1 MGYDKNNVMVNFLRE
16 IYIEYDDNEI
26 ITFISENCFNLL
38 GYPMQDLLHK
48 KIRDI
53 LSFIPP
59 KSISVA
65 NMDSSVITKNN
76 KVIPVDL
83 AGSPR
88 VDDNNNIVGYRLSLI
103 DISRHLNS
111 NSHEKVINQMF
122 ERARDI
128 IYRVELIPT
137 FRFTYLSH
145 SIKEILGYSAEENLI
160 DPMLVFN
167 LVHPDDRDFL
177 IRKMNNDIDF
187 SKPITCKFQHKDG
200 HYVWLED
207 YCTPIYDEN
216 DVLTALEG
224 FNRDITDKKQLEEKL
239 ERLSYFDGLTG
250 AYNRYY
256 LEKEIHILNTE
267 KDLSIGIIFCDL
279 DNLKITNDT
288 IGHEFGDKLIVNS
301 FNILKDNFTE
311 DSIIARSGGD
321 EFIVI
326 IKDTSLSRV
335 KKLFLSLCES
345 LEQQN
350 KYNPELKVKISLG
363 YSFSETSIGVT
374 RQIINIAD
382 KNMYKDKQRKKD
394 SNTQLDM
401 KTVMYTLS

>member
-1 MGYDKNNVMVNFLRE
+1 MVYNNNTRMVNFLRE
-16 IYIEYDDNEI
+16 IYIELDDNELI
-26 ITFISENCFNLL
+26 IFISENCTNLL
-38 GYPMQDLLHK
+38 GYPMQDLLNK
-48 KIRDI
+48 SIKDI
-53 LSFIPP
+53 LSFIPQ
-59 KSISVA
+59 KTISVA
-65 NMDSSVITKNN
+65 NIKSSVIAKNGTI
-76 KVIPVDL
+76 IPVDL
-83 AGSPR
+83 AGSPI
-88 VDDNNNIVGYRLSLI
+88 VNYNNDITGYRLSLI
-103 DISRHLNS
+103 NIACVLNFK
-111 NSHEKVINQMF
+111 NPEKVITQMF
-122 ERARDI
+122 ERSRDI

-145 SIKEILGYSAEENLI
+145 SIKEVLGYSAKENLI

-177 IRKMNNDIDF
+177 IRKINNDIDY
-187 SKPITCKFQHKDG
+187 SKPITSRFKHKDG

-207 YCTPIYDEN
+207 YSTPIYDEN
-216 DVLTALEG
+216 DVLVALEG

-256 LEKEIHILNTE
+256 LDKEIYILNTE
-267 KDLSIGIIFCDL
+267 KDIPIGIIFCDL

-301 FNILKDNFTE
+301 FNILKDTFTG
-311 DSIIARSGGD
+311 DSIIARTGGD

-326 IKDTSLSRV
+326 IKYTSLSIV

-350 KYNPELKVKISLG
+350 KYNSELKLKISIG

-382 KNMYKDKQRKKD
+382 KNMYKDKRSKKI
-394 SNTQLDM
+394 
-401 KTVMYTLS
+401 

>member
-1 MGYDKNNVMVNFLRE
+1 MVYNNNNNNNNRMVNFLRE
-16 IYIEYDDNEI
+16 IYIELDDNGLI
-26 ITFISENCFNLL
+26 VFISENCTNLL
-38 GYPMQDLLHK
+38 GYHMQDLK
-48 KIRDI
+48 NKNISNI
-53 LSFIPP
+53 LSFIPQN
-59 KSISVA
+59 SISVA
-65 NMDSSVITKNN
+65 NIKSSIIAKNGT
-76 KVIPVDL
+76 VIPVDL
-83 AGSPR
+83 AGSPI
-88 VDDNNNIVGYRLSLI
+88 VNYNNDITGYRLSLI
-103 DISRHLNS
+103 NISCALNF
-111 NSHEKVINQMF
+111 NNPEKVITQMF
-122 ERARDI
+122 ERSRDI

-145 SIKEILGYSAEENLI
+145 SIQEVLGYSAKENLI

-177 IRKMNNDIDF
+177 IRKINNDIDY
-187 SKPITCKFQHKDG
+187 SKPITSRFKHKDG

-207 YCTPIYDEN
+207 YSTPIYDEN
-216 DVLTALEG
+216 DVLVALEG

-256 LEKEIHILNTE
+256 LDKEIYILNTE
-267 KDLSIGIIFCDL
+267 KDIPIGIIFCDL

-301 FNILKDNFTE
+301 FNILKDTFTG
-311 DSIIARSGGD
+311 DSIIARTGGD

-326 IKDTSLSRV
+326 IKYTSLSIV

-350 KYNPELKVKISLG
+350 KYNSELKLKISIG

-382 KNMYKDKQRKKD
+382 KNMYKDKRSKKI
-394 SNTQLDM
+394 
-401 KTVMYTLS
+401 